1 MAYGDKWEESPED
14 KEKVRLILALYQVDG
29 ITQLTKNNEYKQFIH
44 TRLISIKYE
53 LLRQLTNLNDRNK
66 GTDSETE

>member
-1 MAYGDKWEESPED
+1 MEEFRPKPYKMTEMD
-14 KEKVRLILALYQVDG
+14 RLFSAIH
-29 ITQLTKNNEYKQFIH
+29 QLDNIVMLTENNEYKQFIH

>member
-1 MAYGDKWEESPED
+1 MEEFRPKPYKMTEMD
-14 KEKVRLILALYQVDG
+14 RLFSAIH
-29 ITQLTKNNEYKQFIH
+29 QLDNIVKLTENNEYKQFIH

>member
-1 MAYGDKWEESPED
+1 MEEFRPKPYKMTEMD
-14 KEKVRLILALYQVDG
+14 RLFSAIH
-29 ITQLTKNNEYKQFIH
+29 QLDNIVKLTENNEYKQFIH

-66 GTDSETE
+66 GTDSKTE

>member
-1 MAYGDKWEESPED
+1 MEEFRPKPYKMTEID
-14 KEKVRLILALYQVDG
+14 RLVSAIH
-29 ITQLTKNNEYKQFIH
+29 QLDNIVKLTENNEYKQFIH

-66 GTDSETE
+66 GTDTTTE